1 MSDTKL
7 YIIELGEPIGPLV
20 PMLRLVRCKECRFY
34 DARHCDCVSDC
45 CRREVEPDGFCAWG
59 ETAEEDYSDNGI
71 CASKGDDMILPY
83 VPVDRYGVP
92 IIPGDTVW
100 YADEYTAGGVY
111 QDYVVSEIGTDGE
124 KTYVKAMHI
133 TKTWR
138 DGSHTYDHRC
148 FRVAAGERFADL
160 SHDNPH
166 ERIASEDALPSRR
179 SCLPM
184 TTCIRVETYMTKRGR
199 LALPR
204 RATCS
209 SNSPS

>member
-45 CRREVEPDGFCAWG
+45 CRREVEPDGLCAWG

-124 KTYVKAMHI
+124 KTYVKAMHS

>member
-1 MSDTKL
+1 
-7 YIIELGEPIGPLV
+7 
-20 PMLRLVRCKECRFY
+20 
-34 DARHCDCVSDC
+34 
-45 CRREVEPDGFCAWG
+45 
-59 ETAEEDYSDNGI
+59 
-71 CASKGDDMILPY
+71 MILPY

-92 IIPGDTVW
+92 IVPGDTVW

-124 KTYVKAMHI
+124 KTYVKAMHS

-166 ERIASEDALPSRR
+166 ERIASEMANTDPSDVTTDMLADWSKRVRALAG
-179 SCLPM
+179 
-184 TTCIRVETYMTKRGR
+184 K
-199 LALPR
+199 
-204 RATCS
+204 
-209 SNSPS
+209 